1 MTTTAIS
8 QLRIQKGRPAPELPA
23 VRNRFG
29 FPSRPGGELL
39 AALVRAH
46 AAEHRIQELEKEL
59 ERLSALVHQDQLT
72 GALNRHGLD
81 QAFRREAAR
90 AERCDSPLVLALLDV
105 DDFKRLNDTYG
116 HQAGDDALVH
126 VARVLAG
133 QIRPSDILCRF
144 GGEEFLLLLPDTG
157 LNEALM
163 AMERLQRSLEA
174 HPATHDGRALAV
186 TFSAGLALRR
196 REESRDA
203 LVIRADRALYRAKKN
218 GKNRALAARS

>member
-1 MTTTAIS
+1 MSTTAIS
-8 QLRIQKGRPAPELPA
+8 QPRIQKGRTAPELSA

-59 ERLSALVHQDQLT
+59 ERLGALVHQDQLT

-90 AERCDSPLVLALLDV
+90 TDRCGSPLALALLDV

-116 HQAGDDALVH
+116 HQAGDDTLVH
-126 VARVLAG
+126 VARAIG
-133 QIRPSDILCRF
+133 EQIRPSDILCRF

-157 LNEALM
+157 LKEAM
-163 AMERLQRSLEA
+163 MVMERLQRSLEA
-174 HPATHDGRALAV
+174 HPATHAGHRLTV

-196 REESRDA
+196 REESREA
-203 LVIRADRALYRAKKN
+203 LVVRADRALYRAKKN
-218 GKNRALAARS
+218 GKNRALAAR